1 MFMLAKIKYMG
12 FFFSVIAIV
21 ILGVVFLGNDE
32 KDAKDSN
39 EALKAIQQVSTS
51 VGNGQYRMSF
61 GYIGDKSQIIDL
73 IKGKAKLNTIYSGN
87 SNFTARILYSDGSL
101 LTMIADVNGPFNQK
115 QEIDVPETGNYLLDV
130 KTSGE
135 WSFSRE

>member
-1 MFMLAKIKYMG
+1 MSAKIKYMG
-12 FFFSVIAIV
+12 FFFSVLAIV
-21 ILGVVFLGNDE
+21 VLGVVFLGNDE
-32 KDAKDSN
+32 KDANDSN
-39 EALKAIQQVSTS
+39 QAGRAAQQTQTVTGYS
-51 VGNGQYRMSF
+51 QYRMSF

-87 SNFTARILYSDGSL
+87 SNFTAKILYSDGSL
-101 LTMIADVNGPFNQK
+101 LTMIADVNGPLNQN
-115 QEIDVPETGNYLLDV
+115 QEIDVPETGDYLLDV